1 MDRWLLI
8 FTGGVLSAFL
18 PFDMKFW
25 LIVSACVS
33 LVLLIMSGFASFPVL
48 FRQNSVKQRSVR
60 LLLMPLFCGI
70 LWGNANLYWQ
80 NLRSLPPDTLE
91 TTVNAMLR
99 VDEISRTYPHHVR
112 VTGQVTTLA
121 GRKLSF
127 WQQPRVQLSW
137 YQYSKKHLPKMGER
151 WQLAVRLKP
160 ATDYRNHGSFRYRQY
175 LQRQGIVA
183 VGTIKDGRK
192 VGGDPSVRQRVF
204 DRLAETELKLPG
216 LLAALTI
223 GERSLLSPATRDTWQ
238 KNGLAHS
245 LAISGLHIGMVAT
258 ATVVVLTALLRLFFW
273 WFPFS
278 ASFQERVHIRFWCLV
293 LCAFVVFGYTA
304 LAGFSIS
311 TVRAF
316 ILFLVVLLH
325 MALQLRLQPF
335 SLWLRMVSAVLLVDV
350 FAWQDAGF
358 WLSVTAVA
366 VLFVVG
372 WRWRKPAGRWRYVKG
387 LWGIQ
392 WWLLVSMS
400 PLSFLLFGGFS
411 LFAPLMNVL
420 ILPIISFWVLP
431 LALTGTLLTLAHAD
445 VAALV
450 WQWAEWPLV
459 RLTPFL
465 TWASGNPLNWLTL
478 NEWSMTRAARFGG
491 LFALILALLIPLTA
505 RWQRVSCMVLLP
517 LIAVLIGNQRD
528 GRLRIHVLD
537 VGQSQ
542 AVVVERNGRAMLIDT
557 GIEFNSGF
565 SVAEAVIEPFLNY
578 HGLVPERAIISHSD
592 RDHNGGQSFLARRY
606 PAMRWMGAGTEQP
619 CRSGQT
625 GEWNG
630 IEWRVLWPVKLDG
643 EQTGLSKNNRSCV
656 VRIRF
661 GSFTALLPGDIE
673 MKAEQLMLE
682 QPNIGEHIQADAL
695 LIPHHGSKTSSS
707 WPLLQAVQADVYLI
721 SYGRHRGYK
730 FPHRY
735 TIERL
740 SRTGGQ
746 WFGTKDSGQLTLV
759 SDGNTWSL
767 ELPFENR

>member
-8 FTGGVLSAFL
+8 FTGGVLSAFI
-18 PFDMKFW
+18 PFDMKSW
-25 LIVSACVS
+25 LIVSVSVS
-33 LVLLIMSGFASFPVL
+33 LILLIMSGFASFRVL

-60 LLLMPLFCGI
+60 FILMPLFCGI

-80 NLRSLPPDTLE
+80 NLRSLPPGTLE
-91 TTVNAMLR
+91 TNVSVTLLI
-99 VDEISRTYPHHVR
+99 DEISRTYPHHIR
-112 VTGQVTTLA
+112 VTGRVTALA
-121 GRKLSF
+121 GNDVPF
-127 WQQPRVQLSW
+127 WRQPRVQLSW
-137 YQYSKKHLPKMGER
+137 YQYNKPNTPKMGSV
-151 WQLAVRLKP
+151 WQLNARLKP

-175 LQRQGIVA
+175 LRRQGIVA
-183 VGTIKDGRK
+183 VGTIKSGQK
-192 VGGDPSVRQRVF
+192 MGGQSHVRQTVF
-204 DRLAETELKLPG
+204 DRLAETDLNLPG

-223 GERSLLSPATRDTWQ
+223 GERSLLTSTTRNAWQ

-258 ATVVVLTALLRLFFW
+258 TTVLLLTTLFRLLFRWL
-273 WFPFS
+273 PIS
-278 ASFQERVHIRFWCLV
+278 ASFQERFHIRFWSLV
-293 LCAFVVFGYTA
+293 LCAFVVFGYAA

-325 MALQLRLQPF
+325 LALQLRLQPF

-366 VLFVVG
+366 VLFIVG
-372 WRWRKPAGRWRYVKG
+372 WRWRNPRGRFRAVKG
-387 LWGIQ
+387 LWNIQ
-392 WWLLVSMS
+392 WWLLVSLS
-400 PLSFLLFGGFS
+400 PLTFLLFGGFS
-411 LFAPLMNVL
+411 LFAPVMNLLVL
-420 ILPIISFWVLP
+420 PVISFWVLP
-431 LALTGTLLTLAHAD
+431 WALSGTVLTLVHVD
-445 VAALV
+445 AAAQA

-459 RLTPFL
+459 QLTPL
-465 TWASGNPLNWLTL
+465 LQSASDHPLNWLSL
-478 NEWSMTRAARFGG
+478 DEWAVTRAARFGG
-491 LFALILALLIPLTA
+491 LFALIVAVLIPVTT
-505 RWQRVSCMVLLP
+505 RWQRIGWVVALP
-517 LIAVLIGNQRD
+517 MAAVLIGNQRD
-528 GRLRIHVLD
+528 GHLRIHVLD

-578 HGLVPERAIISHSD
+578 HGLVPEQAIISHGD
-592 RDHNGGQSFLARRY
+592 RDHNGGRAFLSQRY
-606 PAMRWMGAGTEQP
+606 PAMRWMGAGTERP
-619 CRSGQT
+619 CRSGQS

-630 IEWRVLWPVKLDG
+630 IEWRVVWPG
-643 EQTGLSKNNRSCV
+643 EPDAALAGLSKNNRSCV
-656 VRIRF
+656 VQIRF
-661 GSFTALLPGDIE
+661 GSFAALLSGDIE
-673 MKAEQLMLE
+673 MTAEQLMLQ
-682 QPNIGEHIQADAL
+682 QPGIVEHLNADAL

-735 TIERL
+735 TLERL
-740 SRTGGQ
+740 SRTGSP
-746 WFGTKDSGQLTLV
+746 WFGTQKSGQLTLV
-759 SDGNTWSL
+759 SDGSTWSL